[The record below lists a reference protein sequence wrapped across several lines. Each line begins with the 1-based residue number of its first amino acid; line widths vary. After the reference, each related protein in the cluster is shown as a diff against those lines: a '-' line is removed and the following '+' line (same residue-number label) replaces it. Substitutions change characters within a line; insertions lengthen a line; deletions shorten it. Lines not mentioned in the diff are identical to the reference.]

1 MKKEDLDKT
10 INDIVNIKKTKAEN
24 DLKLNKFNIKKAP
37 QSFKNLLSKDLDIVG
52 DEFYTKFD
60 NKQKKFNRFINSVVP
75 EEDFNYM
82 GDLLILPETK
92 EGYKYLLVILDLA
105 TSEFDMEPMKTKEAD
120 ETLKAYKKI
129 IKRKIIKIPQI
140 SFRTDNGGEFKS
152 SFNEYLVKNKVF
164 HKWAVSGNH
173 KQQAP
178 IEGLNNTL
186 SRLLNNY
193 MNKKSLELKK
203 TYKEWTDI
211 LDIVR
216 KELNKYRK
224 RDLDKLKKYQEKFY
238 FSSTKAG
245 EPDFKIGD
253 IVHYRLFKPQ
263 DINGN
268 EINDKGFRQGDRR
281 LSIDAREIVKILYY
295 PDEPYYRY
303 VLKDLNNISFSKY
316 DLKLSKKQS
325 NTYTVKKIIDKK
337 IQNKKTYYL
346 VWWKK
351 YLKKDSTWEPKE
363 QLIEDGLE
371 DYIKEYEE
379 NIKK

>member
-1 MKKEDLDKT
+1 M
-10 INDIVNIKKTKAEN
+10 
-24 DLKLNKFNIKKAP
+24 
-37 QSFKNLLSKDLDIVG
+37 
-52 DEFYTKFD
+52 
-60 NKQKKFNRFINSVVP
+60 
-75 EEDFNYM
+75 
-82 GDLLILPETK
+82 
-92 EGYKYLLVILDLA
+92 
-105 TSEFDMEPMKTKEAD
+105 
-120 ETLKAYKKI
+120 
-129 IKRKIIKIPQI
+129 
-140 SFRTDNGGEFKS
+140 
-152 SFNEYLVKNKVF
+152 VKNKVF
-164 HKWAVSGNH
+164 HKWAYPNNH

-186 SRLLNNY
+186 SRLFNNY

-238 FSSTKAG
+238 FSSAKAG
-245 EPDFKIGD
+245 DPDFKIGD

-281 LSIDAREIVKILYY
+281 ISIDAREIVKILYY
-295 PDEPYYRY
+295 PDEPFYRY

-316 DLKLSKKQS
+316 DLKLSKKQT

-337 IQNKKTYYL
+337 VENKKTYYL

-351 YLKKDSTWEPKE
+351 YLKRESTWEPKE
-363 QLIEDGLE
+363 QLLEDGLE
-371 DYIKEYEE
+371 EYIKAYEE
-379 NIKK
+379 EQKSKNKNKK